1 MRTCLDRLIAEPHVA
16 GPRVKSESEFL
27 AKRLEVCRLDGKI
40 SNDAFLDAGVIQG
53 ALDMIANHVDM
64 GVAQTEIHQL
74 LLQQLGRASR
84 LEKKHPGLDAAIEEG
99 R

>member
-1 MRTCLDRLIAEPHVA
+1 MAQ
-16 GPRVKSESEFL
+16 
-27 AKRLEVCRLDGKI
+27 RLEVCRLGGKI
-40 SNDAFLDAGVIQG
+40 SNDAFLDAGAIQG

-74 LLQQLGRASR
+74 LLQQLDRATR
-84 LEKKHPGLDAAIEEG
+84 LEEKHPGLDAAIEEG

>member
-1 MRTCLDRLIAEPHVA
+1 MAN
-16 GPRVKSESEFL
+16 
-27 AKRLEVCRLDGKI
+27 RLEVCRLDGKI

-53 ALDMIANHVDM
+53 ALVMIGNHADM
-64 GVAQTEIHQL
+64 GVAQTEIHRL
-74 LLQQLGRASR
+74 LLEQLDRASR